1 MWWCR
6 KKKLTWR
13 GFWSQESQRAAL
25 QLEQAVQLAEREA
38 DRLRVMLDE
47 REGSHDQITAE
58 LEQQLRL
65 WAQELGAECQHLHL
79 MVEQSGAKQ
88 RPVQLPPR
96 YNFLLF
102 LILCRQ
108 HGVFDD

>member
-1 MWWCR
+1 
-6 KKKLTWR
+6 
-13 GFWSQESQRAAL
+13 
-25 QLEQAVQLAEREA
+25 
-38 DRLRVMLDE
+38 MLDE